1 MLKKIFKFLLVL
13 TILIFSFNSRSIDV
27 SALTDGNYEYE
38 LINNNKE
45 VRITKYKGKEEYV
58 YLPNTIKGKK
68 VRELGGNSFRDND
81 IIKEV
86 EFNSNL
92 VTINQGAFFD
102 CDNLTKVSI
111 PNNVKNIY
119 SEYVSWKDER
129 TFGDCDNLKT
139 VVIGKGLEY
148 EIEYTNGIQ
157 LVYKSVKN
165 IYERDMFN

>member
-68 VRELGGNSFRDND
+68 VTELGGLSFRDNK
-81 IIKEV
+81 IIREV
-86 EFNSNL
+86 KFHL
-92 VTINQGAFFD
+92 TIW
-102 CDNLTKVSI
+102 
-111 PNNVKNIY
+111 IY
-119 SEYVSWKDER
+119 TLSWKTILFR
-129 TFGDCDNLKT
+129 ISTCK
-139 VVIGKGLEY
+139 
-148 EIEYTNGIQ
+148 
-157 LVYKSVKN
+157 
-165 IYERDMFN
+165 

>member
-68 VRELGGNSFRDND
+68 VTEIGDYSFSENKT
-81 IIKEV
+81 IIEIQ
-86 EFNSNL
+86 FNSNL
-92 VTINQGAFFD
+92 KIIGVGAFED
-102 CDNLTKVSI
+102 ADKLVRLRI
-111 PNNVKNIY
+111 PNSIKEIKGGYYRKN
-119 SEYVSWKDER
+119 
-129 TFGDCDNLKT
+129 
-139 VVIGKGLEY
+139 
-148 EIEYTNGIQ
+148 
-157 LVYKSVKN
+157 
-165 IYERDMFN
+165 

>member
-1 MLKKIFKFLLVL
+1 MLKKMFKFLLVL

-81 IIKEV
+81 KIKEV
-86 EFNSNL
+86 IFNSNL
-92 VTINQGAFFD
+92 ETITFKEG
-102 CDNLTKVSI
+102 LTK
-111 PNNVKNIY
+111 IY
-119 SEYVSWKDER
+119 SKAFKDINGDDLIDLYDLSRVSMS
-129 TFGDCDNLKT
+129 F
-139 VVIGKGLEY
+139 
-148 EIEYTNGIQ
+148 
-157 LVYKSVKN
+157 
-165 IYERDMFN
+165 